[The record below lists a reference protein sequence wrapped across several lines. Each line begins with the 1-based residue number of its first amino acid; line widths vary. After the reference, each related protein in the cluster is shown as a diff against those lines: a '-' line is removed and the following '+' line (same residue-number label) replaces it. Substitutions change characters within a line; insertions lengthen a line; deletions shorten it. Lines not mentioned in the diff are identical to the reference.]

1 MASPGFLSKRERK
14 RSQSGLSTDRYE
26 YLGLEQA
33 EADLGDPLIGVSSIG
48 AKPKPVSGDVYVLA
62 AFSSKS
68 NTGFSSN
75 RYWVSSVDL
84 TSGLSLTPGSFTVFN
99 NDVQVGLA
107 NSFNKFNF
115 VGAGVTVDAV
125 GSGVTEQTGIATI
138 RIAVTDAVAKGSF
151 SAIQYHGAGGLIQGA
166 SNFSYDPNTNRV
178 GIGTTLPRQDLDIF
192 GNVIVSGV
200 STFGGITTI
209 TGETLFTKQLSVS
222 GISTFSGIATFQ
234 SGLFGKDANFTG
246 IVTGN
251 IFNGQINSDIGTVTT
266 LSGTNVTYTTGNF
279 TTGNIVTGVI
289 TTLNS
294 TNANLT
300 NINSSGISTLGIIS
314 STNLTSQQLNISG
327 LSTFSGITTISG
339 ETLFVKQLNVA
350 GVSTFNDVFVSSGS
364 SITAT
369 NIGDRTGSTGVA
381 GATLVRDATGIVWS
395 TDAITVSAG
404 GTVGNVQFHS
414 ASGLVGGN
422 DGFNY
427 DFTNQRV
434 GIGTT
439 NPITKLHI
447 SSDGLGGISTSLYVG
462 SDYAVISN
470 SGGATGAGFN
480 IIVASNAPSSRGV
493 FKGTRSR
500 GTLSSP
506 TVPINGD
513 WTSSLLGSIYD
524 GSSNLATAAINM
536 EVDGDV
542 GVGTAPQ
549 RIVFYTGIGTLPN
562 GSVNRIERGRFT
574 SDGNCGIGVTIPA
587 SKLHVG
593 GDFTLGETSNIN
605 PIYTVGVG
613 TTVVTG
619 TATTTINSLGVTSF
633 RSVKY
638 QVQIAQG
645 SDFQATD
652 ILAIHN
658 GTTAN
663 LIEYGSIATGEY
675 LGSFDTEIVG
685 NDLRLNLT
693 LNVGTAAT
701 VSVAYHGM
709 RIV

>member
-68 NTGFSSN
+68 NSGFSSN

-99 NDVQVGLA
+99 NNVQVGLA

-209 TGETLFTKQLSVS
+209 TGETLFAKQLSVS

-339 ETLFVKQLNVA
+339 ETLFAKQLNVA

-369 NIGDRTGSTGVA
+369 NIGDRTGSTGA
-381 GATLVRDATGIVWS
+381 LGARLVKDASGILWT
-395 TDAITVSAG
+395 TDAVTVSAG

-414 ASGLVGGN
+414 STGLIGGN
-422 DGFNY
+422 NGFNY

-439 NPITKLHI
+439 NPEYTLDVRGNTNI
-447 SSDGLGGISTSLYVG
+447 SGNLTVSGVSTINISVG
-462 SDYAVISN
+462 SVLN
-470 SGGATGAGFN
+470 F
-480 IIVASNAPSSRGV
+480 
-493 FKGTRSR
+493 
-500 GTLSSP
+500 
-506 TVPINGD
+506 
-513 WTSSLLGSIYD
+513 
-524 GSSNLATAAINM
+524 
-536 EVDGDV
+536 
-542 GVGTAPQ
+542 
-549 RIVFYTGIGTLPN
+549 
-562 GSVNRIERGRFT
+562 
-574 SDGNCGIGVTIPA
+574 GNTYV
-587 SKLHVG
+587 
-593 GDFTLGETSNIN
+593 
-605 PIYTVGVG
+605 VGVG

-619 TATTTINSLGVTSF
+619 TATTTISTLGVTSF

-658 GTTAN
+658 GTSAN

-685 NDLRLNLT
+685 NNLRLNVT

-701 VSVAYHGM
+701 ISIVSHGM